1 MSDTSNQPGAEKK
14 LTELTVEELRSLYEE
29 VIGRE
34 TGSSHCGYM
43 IWKIREARKGRIP
56 IGPARRRY
64 APGEGPP
71 IKVLPLR
78 LEARVVS
85 RLDEARERLGFRNRM
100 EFFRTALADYPVGSG
115 EQDVAQLLR
124 GES

>member
-1 MSDTSNQPGAEKK
+1 MSDNQHGVDQK
-14 LTELTVEELRSLYEE
+14 LTELTVEELQSLYRQE
-29 VIGRE
+29 IGRE
-34 TGSSHCGYM
+34 TRSSHRGYLV
-43 IWKIREARKGRIP
+43 WKLREARKGRIP
-56 IGPARRRY
+56 IGPVPRRY

-100 EFFRTALADYPVGSG
+100 EFFRIALADYLAGSG
-115 EQDVAQLLR
+115 EPDVAQLLR

>member
-1 MSDTSNQPGAEKK
+1 MSDTNAQTGAEKK
-14 LTELTVEELRSLYEE
+14 PAELTVEELQSLYKE

-34 TGSSHCGYM
+34 TRSAHRGY
-43 IWKIREARKGRIP
+43 ILWKLREARKGRIP
-56 IGPARRRY
+56 IGPVRRRY

-78 LEARVVS
+78 LEARIVS
-85 RLDEARERLGFRNRM
+85 RLDQARERLGFRNRM
-100 EFFRTALADYPVGSG
+100 EFFRTALADYLAGSG